1 MVTMMKLDE
10 THYCTGRFL
19 VAMPGMGDE
28 RFARS
33 VIYMCAHSS
42 EGAMGIV
49 VNHVAPKLQFGAIL
63 EQLDIKPVS
72 TAHAE
77 QITVL
82 RGGPVEPGRGFVLHS
97 GSGSGHEGS
106 LKVGDDLYLS
116 TTLDILRQ
124 IAEGRGPDHLLFALG
139 YAGWSAGQLETELQG
154 DGWLTC
160 EADPSLL
167 FDPRIDGKYER
178 VLQQNGIDL
187 VQLSS
192 MIGHA

>member
-1 MVTMMKLDE
+1 MVMMMKLGE

-19 VAMPGMGDE
+19 VAMPGMVDE

-42 EGAMGIV
+42 EGAMGLV
-49 VNHVAPKLQFGAIL
+49 VNHIAPNLNFTAIL
-63 EQLDIKPVS
+63 DQLDIKAIHS
-72 TAHAE
+72 AQAE

-82 RGGPVEPGRGFVLHS
+82 RGGPVEPGRGFVLHM
-97 GSGSGHEGS
+97 GDTVTQENS
-106 LKVGDDLYLS
+106 LRVGDDLYLS
-116 TTLDILRQ
+116 TTLEILRL
-124 IAEGRGPDHLLFALG
+124 IADGRGPQQLLFALG

-160 EADPSLL
+160 EADLSLL
-167 FDPRIDGKYER
+167 FDPRIEGKYER

-192 MIGHA
+192 MTGHA

>member
-1 MVTMMKLDE
+1 MKLGE
-10 THYCTGRFL
+10 SHSCTGQFL
-19 VAMPGMGDE
+19 VAMPGMQDE

-49 VNHVAPKLQFGAIL
+49 VNHVAPNLLFSSILQ
-63 EQLDIKPVS
+63 QLDIAVGDS
-72 TAHAE
+72 AGVEGT
-77 QITVL
+77 TVL

-97 GSGSGHEGS
+97 GDIKINEAS
-106 LKVGDDLYLS
+106 LLVGDDLYLT
-116 TTLDILRQ
+116 TTLDILRLM
-124 IAEGRGPDHLLFALG
+124 ADGRGPAHTLFALG

-160 EADPSLL
+160 AVDQSLL
-167 FDPRIDGKYER
+167 FDPRVENKYER

-187 VQLSS
+187 VQLSA
-192 MIGHA
+192 ITGHA

>member
-1 MVTMMKLDE
+1 MVPMMKLGE

-49 VNHVAPKLQFGAIL
+49 VNHIAPNLQFASIL
-63 EQLDIKPVS
+63 DQLEIKVARS
-72 TAHAE
+72 
-77 QITVL
+77 QDVDRITVL

-97 GSGSGHEGS
+97 GETPTHESS
-106 LKVGDDLYLS
+106 LRVGEDLYLS
-116 TTLDILRQ
+116 TTLDILRL
-124 IAEGRGPDHLLFALG
+124 IADGRGPDHVLFALG

-192 MIGHA
+192 MTGHA

>member
-1 MVTMMKLDE
+1 MMKLGDS
-10 THYCTGRFL
+10 HYCTGQFL
-19 VAMPGMGDE
+19 VAMPGMQDE

-33 VIYMCAHSS
+33 VIYVCAHSS

-49 VNHVAPKLQFGAIL
+49 VNHAAPNLIFSKIL
-63 EQLDIKPVS
+63 EQLDIKGLDSETVDH
-72 TAHAE
+72 T
-77 QITVL
+77 TVL

-97 GSGSGHEGS
+97 GDVKIAETS
-106 LKVGDDLYLS
+106 LLVGDELYLNS
-116 TTLDILRQ
+116 TLDILRLM
-124 IAEGRGPDHLLFALG
+124 ADGRGPEKTLFALG

-160 EADPSLL
+160 AVDPSLL
-167 FDPRIDGKYER
+167 FDPRIDNKYER

-192 MIGHA
+192 ITGHA

>member
-1 MVTMMKLDE
+1 MKLGE

-19 VAMPGMGDE
+19 VAMPGMADE

-42 EGAMGIV
+42 EGAMGLVI
-49 VNHVAPKLQFGAIL
+49 NHIAPNLQFAAIL
-63 EQLDIKPVS
+63 DQLDIKGDFTSQVD
-72 TAHAE
+72 
-77 QITVL
+77 QVTVL
-82 RGGPVEPGRGFVLHS
+82 RGGPVEPGRAFVLHS
-97 GSGSGHEGS
+97 GNAETKDNS
-106 LKVGDDLYLS
+106 LRVGDDLYLS
-116 TTLDILRQ
+116 TTLDILRM
-124 IAEGRGPDHLLFALG
+124 IAEGRGPDHILFALG

-160 EADPSLL
+160 EVDLSVL
-167 FDPRIDGKYER
+167 FDPRVDGKYER

-192 MIGHA
+192 ITGHA